1 MRILVMLIFLWPT
14 ASLADF
20 TRFYPNEKLFLQE
33 ALHSSHLPLVDDL
46 VSGLCW
52 TNVDEAREVIWRPL
66 SELGIETARA
76 TSNYIELIVKGSR
89 HNGECVGH
97 ASIQMLMNAYPSAW
111 SDKKPPLVRA
121 VISEDSQ
128 LLLSPN
134 NLNSQVLDFTKKFM
148 AEFVSFMTSD

>member
-1 MRILVMLIFLWPT
+1 M
-14 ASLADF
+14 ADF
-20 TRFYPNEKLFLQE
+20 TSFYPIEKLFLQE
-33 ALHSSHLPLVDDL
+33 ALHSPHLLLVDDQ

-52 TNVDEAREVIWRPL
+52 TNVVEALEEIGSSL
-66 SELGIETARA
+66 GKLGIETVRA
-76 TSNYIELIVKGSR
+76 TSNYIELIAKGSR